1 MLNVIEI
8 HLFRGKNVFA
18 EANKIAMYDINTG
31 KKGRIYDRKL
41 LELSYRDTGMKKKLI
56 SALLIT
62 SMTAAMLAGC
72 GGSGESNESSD
83 GAESTTEESEGGKI
97 TFMAPDWAIP
107 TDDQLAAFT
116 EETGI
121 EVEIAEV
128 GWDDIR
134 EKLATAASAGEC
146 AADVVEVDWSWVG
159 EFDAAD
165 WLEPLEVSEEDKA
178 DIPTIE
184 TFTKDGEV
192 LAMPYANDYRLS
204 YYNAKQFEAAGIT
217 EEPQTWDEVLE
228 DCRKLKST
236 GTVEYPFAIA
246 LNAEEKTSTCLMW
259 LAYTMNGVVWNEDGT
274 LNEDSV
280 LEALKYMETL
290 VNEELVAPEDKT
302 SSGMDAYMRICG
314 GTASF
319 LTGPTSFVSR
329 SQNEEICSVVGEI
342 EAILVPGKDAKATQT
357 MALPEAI
364 GVTKASENKDAAK
377 KFVEW
382 YTSADMQK
390 QLNESNSAIPTR
402 NSVLEEL
409 INDGTIQNAGAMLEE
424 ANLISSPFPNGV
436 PSYYAEMSSAMYNA
450 INKMALGELTA
461 EEAFDEMENALET
474 LINE

>member
-1 MLNVIEI
+1 
-8 HLFRGKNVFA
+8 
-18 EANKIAMYDINTG
+18 
-31 KKGRIYDRKL
+31 
-41 LELSYRDTGMKKKLI
+41 MKKKLI
-56 SALLIT
+56 SILLIS
-62 SMTAAMLAGC
+62 SMTLALVTGC
-72 GGSGESNESSD
+72 SGNKESNESAD
-83 GAESTTEESEGGKI
+83 DAKEESAEEKI
-97 TFMAPDWAIP
+97 TFMVPDWGVP
-107 TDDQLAAFT
+107 TDEQLAAFT
-116 EETGI
+116 DETGI

-134 EKLATAASAGEC
+134 EKLATAAAAGEC

-159 EFDAAD
+159 EFQAAD

-178 DIPTIE
+178 DMPTIE
-184 TFTKDGEV
+184 TFSIDGEV
-192 LAMPYANDYRLS
+192 LAMPYANDYRLG
-204 YYNAKQFEAAGIT
+204 YYNKKQFEAAGLT
-217 EEPQTWDEVLE
+217 EEPQTWDDVLE
-228 DCRKLKST
+228 ACRKLKST

-259 LAYTMNGVVWNEDGT
+259 LAYTMNGVVWNDDGT
-274 LNEDSV
+274 LNKESV
-280 LEALKYMETL
+280 TEALKYIETL
-290 VNEELVAPEDKT
+290 VKEELVAPEDKT

-314 GTASF
+314 GTASY

-329 SQNEEICSVVGEI
+329 SQNEEICNVVGEI
-342 EAILVPGKDAKATQT
+342 EPILVPGKEAKATQT

-364 GVTKASENKDAAK
+364 GVTKASENKEAAK

-390 QLNESNSAIPTR
+390 QLNETNSAIPTR

-424 ANLISSPFPNGV
+424 AKLIASPFPNGV

-450 INKMALGELTA
+450 INKMALGQLSA
-461 EEAFDEMENALET
+461 EEAYDEMETALEK

>member
-1 MLNVIEI
+1 
-8 HLFRGKNVFA
+8 
-18 EANKIAMYDINTG
+18 
-31 KKGRIYDRKL
+31 
-41 LELSYRDTGMKKKLI
+41 MKKRWI
-56 SALLIT
+56 SLLLV
-62 SMTAAMLAGC
+62 SAMTFVLLAGC
-72 GGSGESNESSD
+72 GSSGDTAEESNES
-83 GAESTTEESEGGKI
+83 GEGDKI
-97 TFMAPDWAIP
+97 TFMVPDWGVP
-107 TDDQLAAFT
+107 TDEQLAAFT

-134 EKLATAASAGEC
+134 EKIATAASADEC

-159 EFDAAD
+159 EFYAAD
-165 WLEPLEVSEEDKA
+165 WLEPLEVSDDDKEDM
-178 DIPTIE
+178 PTIE
-184 TFTKDGEV
+184 TFTIDDKV
-192 LAMPYANDYRLS
+192 LAMPYANDYRLG
-204 YYNAKQFEAAGIT
+204 YYNTEQFAKAGIT
-217 EEPQTWDEVLE
+217 EEPQTWDDVLE
-228 DCRKLKST
+228 ACRTLKST

-274 LNEDSV
+274 FNEESV
-280 LEALKYMETL
+280 MEALKYLETL
-290 VNEELVAPEDKT
+290 INEELVAPEDKT

-329 SQNEEICSVVGEI
+329 SQNEELCSVVGQI
-342 EAILVPGKDAKATQT
+342 TPILVPGKDGKAEQT
-357 MALPEAI
+357 MPLPEAI
-364 GVTKASENKDAAK
+364 GVSSLSENKEAAK

-390 QLNESNSAIPTR
+390 QLNETNSAIPTR

-409 INDGTIQNAGAMLEE
+409 INDGMIENAGAMLEE
-424 ANLISSPFPNGV
+424 AKLVSSPFPNGV

-461 EEAFDEMENALET
+461 EEAYEEMSSALNDLLSE
-474 LINE
+474 E

>member
-1 MLNVIEI
+1 
-8 HLFRGKNVFA
+8 
-18 EANKIAMYDINTG
+18 
-31 KKGRIYDRKL
+31 
-41 LELSYRDTGMKKKLI
+41 MKKRWI
-56 SALLIT
+56 SLLLVSAMTFAL
-62 SMTAAMLAGC
+62 LAGC
-72 GGSGESNESSD
+72 GSSGDTAEESNES
-83 GAESTTEESEGGKI
+83 GEGDKI
-97 TFMAPDWAIP
+97 TFMVPDWGVP
-107 TDDQLAAFT
+107 TDEQLAAFT

-134 EKLATAASAGEC
+134 EKIATAASADEC

-159 EFDAAD
+159 EFYAAD
-165 WLEPLEVSEEDKA
+165 WLEPLDVSDDDKEDM
-178 DIPTIE
+178 PTIE
-184 TFTKDGEV
+184 TFTIDDKV
-192 LAMPYANDYRLS
+192 LAMPYANDYRLG
-204 YYNAKQFEAAGIT
+204 YYNTEQFAKAGIT
-217 EEPQTWDEVLE
+217 EEPQTWDDVLE
-228 DCRKLKST
+228 ACRTLKST

-274 LNEDSV
+274 FNEESV
-280 LEALKYMETL
+280 MEALKYLETL
-290 VNEELVAPEDKT
+290 INEELVAPEDKT

-329 SQNEEICSVVGEI
+329 SQNEELCSVVGQI
-342 EAILVPGKDAKATQT
+342 TPILVPGKDGKAEQT
-357 MALPEAI
+357 MPLPEAI
-364 GVTKASENKDAAK
+364 GVSSLSENKEAAK

-390 QLNESNSAIPTR
+390 QLNETNSAIPTR

-409 INDGTIQNAGAMLEE
+409 INDGMIENAGAMLEE
-424 ANLISSPFPNGV
+424 AKLVSSPFPNGV

-461 EEAFDEMENALET
+461 EEAYEEMSSALNDLLSE
-474 LINE
+474 E

>member
-1 MLNVIEI
+1 MIGSFWTYHI
-8 HLFRGKNVFA
+8 K
-18 EANKIAMYDINTG
+18 T
-31 KKGRIYDRKL
+31 
-41 LELSYRDTGMKKKLI
+41 MKKKLI
-56 SALLIT
+56 SVLLIAA
-62 SMTAAMLAGC
+62 MTLTMLAGC
-72 GGSGESNESSD
+72 GGSKESS
-83 GAESTTEESEGGKI
+83 ESSEDAAEESSGEKI
-97 TFMAPDWAIP
+97 TFMVPDWGVP
-107 TDDQLAAFT
+107 TNDQLAAFT

-165 WLEPLEVSEEDKA
+165 WLEPLEVSDEDKE
-178 DIPTIE
+178 DMPTLE
-184 TFTKDGEV
+184 TFTKDGKV
-192 LAMPYANDYRLS
+192 LAIPYANDYRLS
-204 YYNAKQFEAAGIT
+204 YYNTKQFEAAGIT
-217 EEPQTWDEVLE
+217 EEPQTWDDVLE
-228 DCRKLKST
+228 DCRTLKST
-236 GTVEYPFAIA
+236 GTVDYPFAIA

-259 LAYTMNGVVWNEDGT
+259 LAYTMNGVVWNDDGT
-274 LNEDSV
+274 FNKDSV
-280 LEALKYMETL
+280 LEALKYIETL

-319 LTGPTSFVSR
+319 LTGPTSFISR

-342 EAILVPGKDAKATQT
+342 ESILVPGKDGKATQT

-364 GVTKASENKDAAK
+364 GVTKASENKEAAK

-390 QLNESNSAIPTR
+390 QLNETNSAIPTR

-409 INDGTIQNAGAMLEE
+409 INDGTIENAGAMLEE

-450 INKMALGELTA
+450 INKMALGECTA
-461 EEAFDEMENALET
+461 EEAFDEMETALEK